1 MALSPGKIGNQRRA
15 LAFLVALGVI
25 DCVRIQVAGRAK
37 LGRLIEGGL
46 NNVAVCDQPMCAT
59 RS

>member
-1 MALSPGKIGNQRRA
+1 MAPKRHG
-15 LAFLVALGVI
+15 FLVALGVI
-25 DCVRIQVAGRAK
+25 DCVCIQVAWRAK

-46 NNVAVCDQPMCAT
+46 NNVAVCAQPMCVT